1 MVGCLKTRDN
11 CGTDEEIYGTTVGT
25 AADSKLNVTFF
36 EFDIP
41 IHQGN
46 NAHSIFSNLSLENLI
61 TQIDVSRNT
70 INQREIT

>member
-25 AADSKLNVTFF
+25 AADSKLTVTFF

-41 IHQGN
+41 IPICIE
-46 NAHSIFSNLSLENLI
+46 IFSAH
-61 TQIDVSRNT
+61 
-70 INQREIT
+70 